1 MDKMALFHGL
11 RKKDMIARTF
21 HLDAEQLPPLRK
33 LSEQMGISQSEVV
46 RRSISFF
53 IDGYQRAA
61 RKQAKKSPNDS

>member
-1 MDKMALFHGL
+1 MDKTELFHGL
-11 RKKDMIARTF
+11 RKKEMIARTF
-21 HLDAEQLPPLRK
+21 HLESDQLQPLRK

-61 RKQAKKSPNDS
+61 KKKAMKSSG